1 MLVDR
6 NSQIGSR
13 YRATIGCR
21 NEARRGVIMPAR
33 AVGGT
38 PAGYCRGAT
47 ACDCDNLGDIDVR
60 VPRELH
66 VAD

>member
-13 YRATIGCR
+13 YRAAIGR
-21 NEARRGVIMPAR
+21 HSKARGGVIMPAR

-38 PAGYCRGAT
+38 LAGSRRGAT
-47 ACDCDNLGDIDVR
+47 ACDCEDFGNIEVR
-60 VPRELH
+60 TPRELH